1 MIFQQSNIT
10 HQISYIIYHIS
21 IIINQILYI
30 NNQISHLYIYI
41 KYQKS
46 NIIFQISLSNIIFQ
60 QSAIKY
66 HIYMISYFIN
76 QKMFII
82 YIKSHISNIIYHIHS
97 QGIHQQ
103 GWQCMLST
111 QHILAQHAGRLG
123 VRFAVRVFGGSSA
136 ARVCIASAGMVMKS
150 NKRSHENT
158 KVELTKDKT
167 NKQLSNK
174 GLSVEKNSCFV
185 C

>member
-21 IIINQILYI
+21 IIINHILYI
-30 NNQISHLYIYI
+30 NNQIITFIHIYQISKI
-41 KYQKS
+41 KYNFS
-46 NIIFQISLSNIIFQ
+46 NIIIKYHFFNNQLSNN
-60 QSAIKY
+60 

-76 QKMFII
+76 QKKCLSFISNLIYQISFII
-82 YIKSHISNIIYHIHS
+82 IHS

-158 KVELTKDKT
+158 KVETHQGQDQQAAL
-167 NKQLSNK
+167 
-174 GLSVEKNSCFV
+174 
-185 C
+185 